1 MTFPVP
7 STIWRDFNTD
17 GDSGSGKKNPEK
29 SLIREWA
36 MGIHGG
42 RLPLASDIASLSFSA
57 DVTMIRTA
65 GYAAYG
71 DGGGATYIEVGT
83 APTTHTGYKT
93 DADGRFWELFFDGSN
108 TPPQFGADWTGATAC
123 DDAIDEWVRYSIAKQ
138 QGLNANRGVRLYVG
152 PGVFLC
158 TSDNPVQGA
167 SWPTSQTIV
176 VGAILEGCGEE
187 VTIFHY
193 KPSSG
198 SGFAGDNEHYFLDG
212 GDTSTAS
219 EIVFQGLNVVGLSI
233 LLDHVNMTSGEVI
246 GAKRFLGGVGG
257 TAYETNT
264 KWDRVRVSGIS
275 DGNNGAAPPSG
286 VKVIPIDFVGAI
298 NADSNTFA
306 ACAFRNITHLCR
318 TENAQAVGNIFTG
331 SHAIT
336 LYSDLI
342 VSRNNGA
349 LEYYWYGGSI
359 IWASAAASTTVTGTH
374 TGSDNVANLGD
385 SGASFTSDLIG
396 CLITNDTDGSWGIV
410 RNQTATTITTTLSG
424 GTDADFDNGDAYTIH
439 YPVTFVKVET
449 TSSSLGPTNSFA
461 GFWGA
466 KVEMNGRACGLV
478 DATSTGGSI
487 TVKFEGVNLVG
498 GNIDSNGPRPGVRLG
513 PDKNVILEK
522 CSVPNNFVWS
532 FTTSSAVSGNYSTKR
547 NHGFVLLDACG
558 LKESPTGKFHTALG
572 TGFGRVKVAGSYQFS
587 GSVPATHESWDMDTA
602 ADFWITGNAESPVE
616 LKTRHIV
623 QRRVTMSAGDTASI
637 VLAAPCRIKSVTLFV
652 PGAGATA
659 TSRDTTITD
668 GDANTLLT
676 VSGAENADQMGTA
689 DLTTNAQGL
698 QKLRETTNEC
708 TLTVTMDAS
717 LTTARSGVWATVE
730 FY

>member
-1 MTFPVP
+1 MTYPVP
-7 STIWRDFNTD
+7 STVWRDFSTD
-17 GDSGSGKKNPEK
+17 GDPGSGKHNPEK

-71 DGGGATYIEVGT
+71 DGGGAAYVEVGS
-83 APTTHTGYKT
+83 APTTHNGYKT
-93 DADGRFWELFFDGSN
+93 DADGRFWELYFDGMN
-108 TPPQFGADWTGATAC
+108 TPPQFGADWTGTTAC
-123 DDAIDEWVRYSIAKQ
+123 DDAIDEWVRYCIAKQ
-138 QGLNANRGVRLYVG
+138 QGLNANRGVRFYVG

-167 SWPTSQTIV
+167 SWPTSQTII
-176 VGAILEGCGEE
+176 VGATLEGCGEE

-193 KPSSG
+193 KPSTG

-212 GDTSTAS
+212 GTTTTAS

-246 GAKRFLGGVGG
+246 GAKRFLGGVSG

-264 KWDRVRVSGIS
+264 KWERVRVSGID
-275 DGNNGAAPPSG
+275 DGDNGAAPPSG
-286 VKVIPIDFVGAI
+286 VKVIAIDFVGSI
-298 NADSNTFA
+298 NADSNTFN
-306 ACAFRNITHLCR
+306 ACVFRHMTHVAR
-318 TENAQAVGNIFTG
+318 TENAQAVGNFFHG
-331 SHAIT
+331 SHGIS
-336 LYSDLI
+336 LYGDVI
-342 VSRNNGA
+342 VSRSNGA
-349 LEYYWYGGSI
+349 LEYYWFGGSI
-359 IWASAAASTTVTGTH
+359 VWTSAAAGDTLTGTH
-374 TGSDNVANLGD
+374 TGANNASALTD

-424 GTDADFDNGDAYTIH
+424 GTDNDFDTSDAYTVH
-439 YPVTFVKVET
+439 YPVAFVNVDT

-461 GFWGA
+461 GFYGV
-466 KVEMNGRACGLV
+466 KCEMNGRACGLV
-478 DATSTGGSI
+478 DATSTGGTI
-487 TVKFEGVNLVG
+487 TVKFEGMNLVG
-498 GNIDSNGPRPGVRLG
+498 GSVDSDGPRPGVRLG
-513 PDKNVILEK
+513 PDKTVMIER

-547 NHGFVLLDACG
+547 NHGLVYLDRCG
-558 LKESPTGKFHTALG
+558 LKESPSGKYHTALG
-572 TGFGRVKVAGSYQFS
+572 TNFGRVKVSNAYQFS
-587 GSVPATHESWDMDTA
+587 GSAPSTHEGWDMDTA
-602 ADFWITGNAESPVE
+602 ADFWLISNAEPGVE
-616 LKTRHIV
+616 LKTKNIV
-623 QRRVTMSAGDTASI
+623 QRRVTMSAADTASI
-637 VLAAPCRIKSVTLFV
+637 VLAAPCRIKAVTLFV

-676 VSGAENADQMGTA
+676 VSGAEDTDQMGTA

-717 LTTARSGVWATVE
+717 LTTSRTGVWATVE
-730 FY
+730 YY